1 MKPSL
6 LLVDDEAGLRR
17 LVRLLVTRDGRME
30 VVGEAAD
37 GHEALDRV
45 DELDPDVV
53 LLDLGLPTLDGLE
66 VLARLQGRARPKVVV
81 LTGFDDP
88 ATHARARELG
98 AAACLVKG
106 RDFERVLDVLVGDA
120 VGGGTLG
127 SG

>member
-1 MKPSL
+1 MSRKL

-17 LVRLLVTRDGRME
+17 LIRLLVQRDGRLQ
-30 VVGEAAD
+30 VIGEAGD
-37 GHEALDRV
+37 GHDALDRIA
-45 DELDPDVV
+45 ELDPDLV

-66 VLARLQGRARPKVVV
+66 VLARLRGRPRPRVVV

-106 RDFERVLDVLVGDA
+106 RDFDRLLDTLAGDA
-120 VGGGTLG
+120 SEDGSPGTA
-127 SG
+127 